1 MSDHPALEEILDRVL
16 GRGDYTGGIA
26 EHMIACASC
35 RRAKAWATALVR
47 AAEGGPPVVAPETL
61 IERAISIPSEEPR
74 RRAERV
80 RWSIARLIEGAFA
93 RPLLAGVRGS
103 ATARRMLYE
112 LEDGHVDLEIGP
124 DPDDGERFR
133 ITAQVLPT
141 GADLSGE
148 VLAILWRGD
157 ALVARA
163 SGDETGTFVLGEL
176 EPGEYRLE
184 ILSPSTGRAIRIASL
199 VVETGVA

>member
-163 SGDETGTFVLGEL
+163 SGDETGTFVLGEV

-199 VVETGVA
+199 AVETGVA